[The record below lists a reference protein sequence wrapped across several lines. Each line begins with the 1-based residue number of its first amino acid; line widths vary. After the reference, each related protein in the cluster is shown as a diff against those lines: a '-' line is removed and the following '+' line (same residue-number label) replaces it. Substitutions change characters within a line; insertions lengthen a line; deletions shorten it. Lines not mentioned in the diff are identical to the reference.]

1 VFWSKKKSLTAQLTA
16 STAQDPRPGA
26 KGRPTPKRSV
36 QQAANKRPL
45 VITDRK
51 VARNTDK
58 VKRKEALALQRQ
70 AMVTGDDAHL
80 PARDKGP
87 ERRFIRDHI
96 DARWSVGEIMLP
108 VMLVVLL
115 LSLVKTTWALTAV
128 FILVYGLVVVAII
141 DALLMWRRIKTKLIS
156 RFGAGKVPAGGAMYA
171 IMRSFQIRPTR
182 MPKPQVKRGDFPS

>member
-1 VFWSKKKSLTAQLTA
+1 VFWTRKKSLNEELAP
-16 STAQDPRPGA
+16 STVQDARPGA
-26 KGRPTPKRSV
+26 KGRATPRRRD
-36 QQAANKRPL
+36 QEAANRRPL

-51 VARNTDK
+51 VARDTDK
-58 VKRKEALALQRQ
+58 LRRKEALALQRQ

-87 ERRFIRDHI
+87 ERRYIRNYI

-128 FILVYGLVVVAII
+128 FVLVYGLVIVAII
-141 DALLMWRRIKTKLIS
+141 DALLMWRRIKARLVTK
-156 RFGAGKVPAGGAMYA
+156 FGAGKVPTGGAMYA

>member
-1 VFWSKKKSLTAQLTA
+1 MFWTRKKSLNEELAP
-16 STAQDPRPGA
+16 STVQDARPGA
-26 KGRPTPKRSV
+26 KGRATPRRRD
-36 QQAANKRPL
+36 QEAANRRPL

-51 VARNTDK
+51 VARDTDK
-58 VKRKEALALQRQ
+58 LRRKEALALQRQ

-87 ERRFIRDHI
+87 ERRYIRNYI

-128 FILVYGLVVVAII
+128 FVLVYGLVIVAII
-141 DALLMWRRIKTKLIS
+141 DALLMWRRVKARLVTK
-156 RFGAGKVPAGGAMYA
+156 FGAGKVPTGGAMYA
-171 IMRSFQIRPTR
+171 VMRSFQIRPTR

>member
-1 VFWSKKKSLTAQLTA
+1 MFWTRKKSLNEELAP
-16 STAQDPRPGA
+16 STVQDARPGA
-26 KGRPTPKRSV
+26 KGRATPRRRD
-36 QQAANKRPL
+36 QEAANRRPL

-51 VARNTDK
+51 VARDTDK
-58 VKRKEALALQRQ
+58 LRRKEALALQRQ

-87 ERRFIRDHI
+87 ERRYIRNYI

-128 FILVYGLVVVAII
+128 FVLVYGLVIVAII
-141 DALLMWRRIKTKLIS
+141 DALLMWRRIKARLVTK
-156 RFGAGKVPAGGAMYA
+156 FGAGKVPTGGAMYA
-171 IMRSFQIRPTR
+171 VMRSFQIRPTR

>member
-1 VFWSKKKSLTAQLTA
+1 VFWTRKKSLNEELAP
-16 STAQDPRPGA
+16 STVQDARPGA
-26 KGRPTPKRSV
+26 KGRATPRRRD
-36 QQAANKRPL
+36 QEAANRRPL

-51 VARNTDK
+51 VARDTDK
-58 VKRKEALALQRQ
+58 LRRKEALALQRQ

-87 ERRFIRDHI
+87 ERRYIRNYI

-128 FILVYGLVVVAII
+128 FVLVYGLVIVAII
-141 DALLMWRRIKTKLIS
+141 DALLMWRRIKARLVTK
-156 RFGAGKVPAGGAMYA
+156 FGAGKVPTGGAMYA
-171 IMRSFQIRPTR
+171 VMRSFQIRPTR

>member
-1 VFWSKKKSLTAQLTA
+1 M
-16 STAQDPRPGA
+16 
-26 KGRPTPKRSV
+26 
-36 QQAANKRPL
+36 
-45 VITDRK
+45 
-51 VARNTDK
+51 ARDTDK
-58 VKRKEALALQRQ
+58 LRRKEALALQRQ

-87 ERRFIRDHI
+87 ERRYIRNYI

-128 FILVYGLVVVAII
+128 FVLVYGLVIVAII
-141 DALLMWRRIKTKLIS
+141 DALLMWRRIKARLVTK
-156 RFGAGKVPAGGAMYA
+156 FGAGKVPTGGAMYA
-171 IMRSFQIRPTR
+171 VMRSFQIRPTR